1 MTSSFTVT
9 PEAIVPAAVAAR
21 LGSGSAAQG
30 GGEEGRGAASA
41 GHAGSC
47 SPRGGGGGGGGRDG
61 FAGLT
66 AGGRVGAGAGDG
78 ESDGRQPSLHVPD
91 RLRLHAQP
99 GLPAPPG
106 REPPRPTAGRGE
118 KSTIHFLSNSIPW
131 ACHSIW
137 EKSN

>member
-47 SPRGGGGGGGGRDG
+47 SPRGGGGGGGRGAAD
-61 FAGLT
+61 
-66 AGGRVGAGAGDG
+66 AGGRSRGHAPAG
-78 ESDGRQPSLHVPD
+78 PS
-91 RLRLHAQP
+91 AS
-99 GLPAPPG
+99 APP
-106 REPPRPTAGRGE
+106 AS
-118 KSTIHFLSNSIPW
+118 ST
-131 ACHSIW
+131 
-137 EKSN
+137 

>member
-1 MTSSFTVT
+1 MGPGLLEDLGARAASRRPSARASRPVDS
-9 PEAIVPAAVAAR
+9 EERRRLRSPAAPYNQ
-21 LGSGSAAQG
+21 S
-30 GGEEGRGAASA
+30 
-41 GHAGSC
+41 
-47 SPRGGGGGGGGRDG
+47 GGGGRDG
-61 FAGLT
+61 VAGLT

-78 ESDGRQPSLHVPD
+78 EGDGRPPSIHATD

-99 GLPAPPG
+99 GLPAPPCH
-106 REPPRPTAGRGE
+106 RPPRPTAGRGE